1 MYIVFCAL
9 SENASYASIK
19 RVSTSFSRRS
29 IFQLPESLDAN
40 ASREFIRFDIRA
52 HSSRIILCF
61 CDAAASIFYWLN
73 CFADQKPACKI
84 HSWLCTEIT
93 TTITSSVQPV
103 FISIEARDENVKSM
117 TFYERAFRYIW
128 RKRSQSILLLVCF
141 FIISVIV
148 LSATV
153 ILQSAQATNLS
164 IRYHSA
170 NSRDFVCQ

>member
-29 IFQLPESLDAN
+29 N
-40 ASREFIRFDIRA
+40 WFDIRA